1 LAHTD
6 LETAKAE
13 ARKQAMAQR
22 AALNS
27 SERAE
32 AAKAAAEHFFQ
43 KVDLTEGQL
52 VAAYWPIRDEIDA
65 KPLLTR
71 LMDSGQPVCL
81 PVVMG
86 RDEPLIFRLWEQ
98 DTPLYEA
105 GFGTLVPAESAPVVT
120 PEFMIIPLLGFD
132 KTGTRLGYGRGHYDR
147 TIATMEKKPVLV
159 GYAFSAQ
166 ELETIPREPHDVP
179 LDYLI
184 TETGVRLFY

>member
-1 LAHTD
+1 MAHTD

-43 KVDLTEGQL
+43 KVDLTENQM

-86 RDEPLIFRLWEQ
+86 EGKPLVFRQWEA
-98 DTPLYEA
+98 DAPLYEA
-105 GFGTLVPAESAPVVT
+105 GFGTLVPAETAPVVT
-120 PEFMIIPLLGFD
+120 PDLMIIPLLGFD
-132 KTGTRLGYGRGHYDR
+132 KTGTRLGYGRGYYDR
-147 TIATMEKKPVLV
+147 SIAAMKEKPVLV

-166 ELETIPREPHDVP
+166 ELDAIPREPHDVP

-184 TETGVRLFY
+184 TEAGVRLFY